1 MGPIALYCSDPKV
14 LPRVRASLGPSRAVR
29 VCETWHIFERTAP
42 GAACLVVVIEWLRG
56 GELVQRL
63 IQLRSGVPHQPLVL
77 VTAKDADAVRQLSR
91 IRVEEF
97 VWPHEVE
104 RGLPVAVD
112 RAAATTPLERI
123 RRSVEGLEQ
132 LPPRLKRGLV
142 AALTGPRPM
151 LRVDEVAVAAGCDRR
166 TLWRELQQLTG
177 GALRLQDLLDWIV
190 LLRLGMMKVPG
201 RKWSAIAG
209 ELGVHEHSIGRM
221 IHRLTGMTQRRF
233 TTAGP
238 ATVVEQF
245 EARVLA
251 LLVEASAQAR
261 RPLGRGGRAR
271 QRAAEASGDDE

>member
-14 LPRVRASLGPSRAVR
+14 LPRVRASLGPSRQVQ
-29 VCETWHIFERTAP
+29 VCETWHVFERTAP
-42 GAACLVVVIEWLRG
+42 AAGCLVVVIEWLRG

-63 IQLRSGVPHQPLVL
+63 VQLRVGVPHQPLVL

-104 RGLPVAVD
+104 RGLPAAVE
-112 RAAATTPLERI
+112 RAAATSPLERI
-123 RRSVEGLEQ
+123 RRSVEALER

-142 AALTGPRPM
+142 AALTAARPL
-151 LRVDEVAVAAGCDRR
+151 LRVEEVAKAAGCDRR
-166 TLWRELQQLTG
+166 TLWRELRQLSP
-177 GALRLQDLLDWIV
+177 ALRLQDLLDWIV
-190 LLRLGMMKVPG
+190 LMRLGMMKVPG

-209 ELGVHEHSIGRM
+209 ELGIHEHSIGRM

-233 TTAGP
+233 TTSGP
-238 ATVVEQF
+238 AVAVELF

-251 LLVEASAQAR
+251 LLIAAAAQPAVR
-261 RPLGRGGRAR
+261 GGGRGTGP
-271 QRAAEASGDDE
+271 AEAGRDDE

>member
-14 LPRVRASLGPSRAVR
+14 LPRVRASLGPSRSVS
-29 VCETWHIFERTAP
+29 VCDTWHIFERTAP
-42 GAACLVVVIEWLRG
+42 GASCLVVVIEWLRG

-63 IQLRSGVPHQPLVL
+63 IQLRTGVPHQPLVL

-104 RGLPVAVD
+104 RGLPAAVD

-123 RRSVEGLEQ
+123 RRALEGLEQ

-142 AALTGPRPM
+142 AALTGSRPL
-151 LRVDEVAVAAGCDRR
+151 LRVEEVADAAGCDRR
-166 TLWRELQQLTG
+166 TLWRELQQLSCPG
-177 GALRLQDLLDWIV
+177 LRLQDLLDWIV

-209 ELGVHEHSIGRM
+209 ELGVHEQSIGRM
-221 IHRLTGMTQRRF
+221 IQRLTGMTQRRF
-233 TTAGP
+233 TTSGP
-238 ATVVEQF
+238 ASVVELF
-245 EARVLA
+245 ERRVLA
-251 LLVEASAQAR
+251 SLVEATSRDR
-261 RPLGRGGRAR
+261 RAGRRSGGLR
-271 QRAAEASGDDE
+271 RAAEAAGDDE